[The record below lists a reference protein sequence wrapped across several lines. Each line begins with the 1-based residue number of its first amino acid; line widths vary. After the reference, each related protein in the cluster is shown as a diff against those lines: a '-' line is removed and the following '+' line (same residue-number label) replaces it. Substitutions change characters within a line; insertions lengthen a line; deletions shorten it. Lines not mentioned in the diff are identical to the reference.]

1 MTWIARLLW
10 AALLPALWAGTAGA
24 CQICV
29 PLPER
34 TLADRLLQSDAV
46 VLAREDAARPF
57 HYRPVATLFGEPG
70 DAPIELFLHSQARRV
85 LAADPER
92 AMVLAHDPRD
102 DSWTALGF
110 NTPELER
117 VVGGILAR
125 SGQWRPRENANRE
138 RLHWF
143 VPLLGHPDE
152 RLHELAYLEIGR
164 APYAEI
170 RRLAPRID
178 PEMLNEMLANPRYL
192 EWQSLAILILGESG
206 QEQDQVRVRETLAE
220 KARLGISRNLAAWA
234 TALVAV
240 DGTAGV
246 ERLQGLYACHPG
258 RSRDELDAVIQA
270 LSVHATA
277 EPALRAPVANVYRRL
292 LDCHPALAPA
302 VVHDLIAWQ
311 HWDFAERIRE
321 IQQDL
326 ADDPLA
332 AYALG
337 LYLRSAIAHAPLVPA
352 SNQHGSNRKSLSDQR
367 AQENSA
373 DD

>member
-1 MTWIARLLW
+1 MTWIARSLW

-57 HYRPVATLFGEPG
+57 HYQPVATLFGKPG
-70 DAPIELFLHSQARRV
+70 EAPIELFLHSQARRV

-92 AMVLAHDPRD
+92 AMVLAHNPRD
-102 DSWTALGF
+102 GSWSALGF

-117 VVGGILAR
+117 VVKEILAR
-125 SGQWRPRENANRE
+125 AGQWRPRENTNRE

-143 VPLLGHPDE
+143 IPLLGHPDE

-178 PEMLNEMLANPRYL
+178 PGTLHEMLDDPRYL
-192 EWQSLAILILGESG
+192 EWQSLAILMLGESS
-206 QEQDQVRVRETLAE
+206 QEQDRRRVRETLAG
-220 KARLGISRNLAAWA
+220 KARVGSSTNLAAWA

-240 DGTAGV
+240 DGSAGIAQLA
-246 ERLQGLYACHPG
+246 RLYAADPG
-258 RSRDELDAVIQA
+258 RGRDELEAVVQA
-270 LSVHATA
+270 LSVHAKA
-277 EPALRAPVANVYRRL
+277 APELRGPVADAYRL
-292 LDCHPALAPA
+292 MLEHQPAMAPA
-302 VVHDLIAWQ
+302 MVHDLIAWKR
-311 HWDFAERIRE
+311 WDFAPRIRD
-321 IQQDL
+321 IRK
-326 ADDPLA
+326 ASPADPLA

-337 LYLRSAIAHAPLVPA
+337 LYLRLAAAEEILVPS
-352 SNQHGSNRKSLSDQR
+352 SNDRDDGTRSVSGQQ
-367 AQENSA
+367 AQE
-373 DD
+373 